1 MSGNYCVL
9 LMFAEEVRKILTA
22 FSNSFSHYKATE
34 NENKKTDGEMFLFAY
49 IISSYDKGIL

>member
-1 MSGNYCVL
+1 
-9 LMFAEEVRKILTA
+9 MFAEEVRKILTA